1 MFTVALCSS
10 HDLQPQQSVCVSLR
24 SRQLEL
30 EDKQSMLELELR
42 KYMEL
47 NGVYFG
53 VRLE

>member
-1 MFTVALCSS
+1 MFTVIWP
-10 HDLQPQQSVCVSLR
+10 HDDLQLQQDVCVSFR

-47 NGVYFG
+47 DGVYFG
-53 VRLE
+53 VLLE